1 MKSTRRSC
9 KGRIGRG
16 LPQWIA
22 VFVFFIPLS
31 SFSAY
36 DAAPAVQEEV
46 APAAANKAEPEAG
59 AEPAAAKAMPAPS
72 EDYKATKNI
81 PRRLLRPLLGC
92 WQLDEQERWTISRL
106 DVSGAQVV
114 TTLMKG
120 SKKRPGQPSF
130 PDYARRAAV
139 PATLMYDAQQD
150 NFGFATAARIHTSL
164 VVFRQSGAI
173 LEAALYSRRSRKGRY
188 AFTGHSATLERCKAP
203 ARGHSPRPRPAV
215 VPPRLK

>member
-1 MKSTRRSC
+1 MKSTRRSG
-9 KGRIGRG
+9 KGPPGRRV
-16 LPQWIA
+16 PQVIVA
-22 VFVFFIPLS
+22 FAFFIPLPS
-31 SFSAY
+31 SSAY
-36 DAAPAVQEEV
+36 DAAPAAQETVE
-46 APAAANKAEPEAG
+46 PAVPSKAEPVAG
-59 AEPAAAKAMPAPS
+59 AEPVAKATPAPS
-72 EDYKATKNI
+72 ADYKATKKI
-81 PRRLLRPLLGC
+81 PRKLLRPLLGC
-92 WQLDEQERWTISRL
+92 WQLDEQERWTLSRL

-120 SKKRPGQPSF
+120 AKKRPGRPSF
-130 PDYARRAAV
+130 PDYVRRAAV

-173 LEAALYSRRSRKGRY
+173 LEAGLYSRRSRKDRY

-203 ARGHSPRPRPAV
+203 ARGHSSRPRPAV